1 MSKGIYY
8 LVYTSI
14 ASRLMSDEDLL
25 LLLQQSH
32 RNNTAIG
39 MTGLLLYMEGRFITK
54 TEGRFIQFLEG
65 KKTQVLAMYSSICS
79 DECYRSILLLGS
91 GFWHKRS
98 FPAWS
103 MGFSPLNANQH
114 SDVANFFHLDDTSV
128 THYLSDANKTADF
141 LRSFY
146 LINSESANDRDD
158 SSG

>member
-14 ASRLMSDEDLL
+14 ASRLISDEDLL
-25 LLLQQSH
+25 LLLQQSR
-32 RNNTAIG
+32 RNNSALGII
-39 MTGLLLYMEGRFITK
+39 GLLRYMEGRFITK
-54 TEGRFIQFLEG
+54 TEGRFIQFLDGE
-65 KKTQVLAMYSSICS
+65 KAQVLAMYSSICS
-79 DECYRSILLLGS
+79 DDRRRGILLLGS

-98 FPAWS
+98 SPAWS
-103 MGFSPLNANQH
+103 MGFSRLNANQH
-114 SDVANFFHLDDTSV
+114 SDVASFFHLNDTSE

-146 LINSESANDRDD
+146 LINSESANDKHH

>member
-1 MSKGIYY
+1 MPTRIYY

-25 LLLQQSH
+25 LLLEQSR
-32 RNNTAIG
+32 RNNTALGLTG
-39 MTGLLLYMEGRFITK
+39 MLLYMEGRFITK

-65 KKTQVLAMYSSICS
+65 DKEKVVSIYNSICS
-79 DECYRSILLLGS
+79 DERNKSILMLGS

-103 MGFSPLNANQH
+103 MGFSPINADQH
-114 SDVANFFHLDDTSV
+114 HHIANFFHLDNDTSL
-128 THYLSDANKTADF
+128 TRHLSDANDTADF

-146 LINSESANDRDD
+146 LINADVKGREL
-158 SSG
+158 